1 MELQGYKYSE
11 RQVQIATAFYIAIVA
26 AFIVTVFGA
35 IYAFADLI
43 APTGKLDAF
52 LTLNIGYQIA
62 IVAGFL
68 AGLFFLL
75 IFFFGLYKRGTKS
88 ILKGIFK
95 VRQLEERYR
104 NRIEIKIAAGGLLVS
119 LIAVIVGLVIAIFQ
133 GLIFADESLIPWQ
146 EIFTYSV
153 GVTILALGIIM
164 FIIIG
169 LCLFIIYFWK
179 NSYYLILKL
188 VGGLEEKTEEI

>member
-11 RQVQIATAFYIAIVA
+11 RQVQIATAFYMVIVA

-68 AGLFFLL
+68 AALFFLL

-88 ILKGIFK
+88 ILKSIFK
-95 VRQLEERYR
+95 VRQLEEKYR
-104 NRIEIKIAAGGLLVS
+104 NRFEIKIAAGGLLVS
-119 LIAVIVGLVIAIFQ
+119 LIAVIVGLMIAIFQ

-153 GVTILALGIIM
+153 GVTILAFGIIM
-164 FIIIG
+164 FIVIG

-188 VGGLEEKTEEI
+188 VGGLEEKAEEV

>member
-11 RQVQIATAFYIAIVA
+11 RQVQIATAFYMAIVA

-68 AGLFFLL
+68 AALFFLL

-88 ILKGIFK
+88 ILKSIFK
-95 VRQLEERYR
+95 VRQLEEKYR
-104 NRIEIKIAAGGLLVS
+104 NRFEIKIAAGGLLVS

-164 FIIIG
+164 FIVIG

-188 VGGLEEKTEEI
+188 VGGLEEKAEEV

>member
-11 RQVQIATAFYIAIVA
+11 RQVQIATAFYMVIVA

-68 AGLFFLL
+68 AALFFLL

-88 ILKGIFK
+88 ILKSIFK
-95 VRQLEERYR
+95 VRQLEEKYR
-104 NRIEIKIAAGGLLVS
+104 NRFEIKIAAGGLLVS
-119 LIAVIVGLVIAIFQ
+119 LIAVIVGLMIAIFQ
-133 GLIFADESLIPWQ
+133 GLIFADDSLIPWQ

-153 GVTILALGIIM
+153 GVTILAFGIIM
-164 FIIIG
+164 FIVIG

-188 VGGLEEKTEEI
+188 VGGLEEKAEEV